1 MVSRQ
6 NRSDKNLI
14 AEQPGMTVFLIGFV
28 LAFIIGY
35 TAKSLLS
42 PGRVRAHIEK
52 AASHIHKDVSV
63 SFGTAYFSLSDGI
76 LPEFAIVITQV
87 KMESTRKCW
96 GAPIL
101 EVDEVRLPLSLV
113 GLLNNRKPVRAV
125 DANQVLLTLREDFSD
140 CAIEEKKA
148 MTSNQVVSAP
158 LVKIARSGDE
168 DRFRNDIGRLH
179 IQKLEIISFK
189 NPQLTSELLNFSAV
203 VKSVEP
209 RVIELRAKNYLL
221 RDAQVGDYLSHA
233 NLFVEFRESPELT
246 LQAHYFGN
254 WREGHYSLIGNYN
267 FADKMLAV
275 ELDLKHIPLSQ
286 MLNILRKYNV
296 VHQDFNSK
304 NIWISTKARLFSS
317 IENLKKAP
325 LEIKDF
331 HLEGDLGEINAERV
345 AVTSLEPFRYE
356 PIAVDIQ
363 RLDIERLLYFL
374 GQDAPTKVLGQMGAF
389 SGSAQ
394 VVSDKEVSLRGEHRG
409 LEFVFSNKGQR
420 ETQVIDRMLAE
431 LKLKNDSW
439 NAKLA
444 RIEPLSGVFVG
455 DVELNADKFFKK
467 LDVKTRIDEMSLAP
481 RVQKLMTSG
490 GEVGALSLNSQLHL
504 EDGKITYLKGTL
516 GLAGMSVERVLFG
529 KSRAVLGWKDGAI
542 TLDTQ
547 MDSLTLERNSPAG
560 AVLIGLTESVW
571 WKNNRLELDSF
582 AGQFHSSELKKLEW
596 KNVKATI
603 DRDSRLF
610 TEGSWN
616 PQGALTGS
624 VLLQDENKRRK
635 WLIGG
640 SREVPQFQ
648 EISINED
655 AKK

>member
-6 NRSDKNLI
+6 SRSDKNLI
-14 AEQPGMTVFLIGFV
+14 AEQPGMTIFLIGFV

-42 PGRVRAHIEK
+42 PGRVRAQLEK

-63 SFGTAYFSLSDGI
+63 SFGRAYFSLSDGI

-87 KMESTRKCW
+87 KMESLKKCW

-101 EVDEVRLPLSLV
+101 EVDELRLPLSLV
-113 GLLNNRKPVRAV
+113 GILNNRKPVRAI

-140 CAIEEKKA
+140 CALDGQSVAFSDKN
-148 MTSNQVVSAP
+148 TSTP
-158 LVKIARSGDE
+158 LVKIARSNDE
-168 DRFRNDIGRLH
+168 DRFRNDINRLH

-221 RDAQVGDYLSHA
+221 RDSQVGDYLSHA
-233 NLFVEFRESPELT
+233 NLFVEYRESPEPT

-267 FADKMLAV
+267 FADQMLAV

-296 VHQDFNSK
+296 VNQSFNSK
-304 NIWISTKARLFSS
+304 NIWISTKARLFSAV
-317 IENLKKAP
+317 EDLKRAP
-325 LEIKDF
+325 LEIRDF
-331 HLEGDLGEINAERV
+331 HLEGDLGEINVERV
-345 AVTSLEPFRYE
+345 AVTSLEPFRYD
-356 PIAVDIQ
+356 PVAVDI
-363 RLDIERLLYFL
+363 RKLDIAKLLYFL

-389 SGSAQ
+389 SGSAK
-394 VVSDKEVSLRGEHRG
+394 VVSEKDVSLRGEHRG

-420 ETQVIDRMLAE
+420 ETQVIDHMLTE
-431 LKLKNDSW
+431 LRLNNGSW
-439 NAKLA
+439 SAKLE
-444 RIEPLSGVFVG
+444 RIEPLAGVFVG
-455 DVELNADKFFKK
+455 DVELKADKFFRK
-467 LDVKTRIDEMSLAP
+467 LEIKTRIDEMSLAP
-481 RVQKLMTSG
+481 QVQKLMTSG
-490 GEVGALSLNSQLHL
+490 GDVGALSLNSQLHL
-504 EDGKITYLKGTL
+504 ENGKITYLKGTL

-529 KSRAVLGWKDGAI
+529 KSKALLGWKDGAI
-542 TLDTQ
+542 TLETQ
-547 MDSLTLERNSPAG
+547 MDSLTLERDSPAG
-560 AVLIGLTESVW
+560 AVLTELTESGW
-571 WKNNRLELDSF
+571 WKNNRLELDTFS
-582 AGQFHSSELKKLEW
+582 GQFYSSELKKLEW
-596 KNVKATI
+596 KNVKAMI

-610 TEGSWN
+610 TEGRWN
-616 PQGALTGS
+616 PQGDLDGTVS
-624 VLLQDENKRRK
+624 LQDEKKRRK

-640 SREVPQFQ
+640 SREVPQFT
-648 EISINED
+648 EIIANEG

>member
-6 NRSDKNLI
+6 SRSDKNLI
-14 AEQPGMTVFLIGFV
+14 AEQPGMTIFLIGFV

-42 PGRVRAHIEK
+42 PGRVRAQIEK

-63 SFGTAYFSLSDGI
+63 SFGSAYFSLSDGI

-87 KMESTRKCW
+87 KMESLKKCW

-101 EVDEVRLPLSLV
+101 EVDELRLPLSFA
-113 GLLNNRKPVRAV
+113 GLLNNRRPVRAI
-125 DANQVLLTLREDFSD
+125 DANQVLLTLREDVSD
-140 CAIEEKKA
+140 CANEGTKTALSETK
-148 MTSNQVVSAP
+148 SSAP
-158 LVKIARSGDE
+158 LVKIAPSHDGD
-168 DRFRNDIGRLH
+168 RMRNDIDRLH

-189 NPQLTSELLNFSAV
+189 NPQLTSELLNFSVV
-203 VKSVEP
+203 VKSAEP

-221 RDAQVGDYLSHA
+221 RDSQVGDYLSHA
-233 NLFVEFRESPELT
+233 NLFVEYRESPEPT

-267 FADKMLAV
+267 FADQMLAV

-296 VHQDFNSK
+296 THQDFNSK
-304 NIWISTKARLFSS
+304 NIWISTKARMFSS
-317 IENLKKAP
+317 IETLKQAP

-345 AVTSLEPFRYE
+345 AVTSLEPFRYD
-356 PIAVDIQ
+356 PILVDIR
-363 RLDIERLLYFL
+363 RLDIAKLLFFI
-374 GQDAPTKVLGQMGAF
+374 GQEAPAKVLGQMGFF
-389 SGSAQ
+389 SGSANI
-394 VVSDKEVSLRGEHRG
+394 VSEKEISLRGEHRG

-420 ETQVIDRMLAE
+420 ETQVIDHMLTE
-431 LKLKNDSW
+431 LKLNNESW
-439 NAKLA
+439 NAKLE
-444 RIEPLSGVFVG
+444 RIEPMAGVFVG
-455 DVELNADKFFKK
+455 DVELKADKYFRK
-467 LDVKTRIDEMSLAP
+467 LEIKTRIDEMSLAP
-481 RVQKLMTSG
+481 QVQKLMTSG
-490 GEVGALSLNSQLHL
+490 GNVGALSLNSQLHL
-504 EDGKITYLKGTL
+504 DNGKIVFLKGTL
-516 GLAGMSVERVLFG
+516 GLAGMSVERVVFG
-529 KSRAVLGWKDGAI
+529 KSKAILGWKDGAI

-547 MDSLTLERNSPAG
+547 MDSLALEKDSPTG
-560 AVLIGLTESVW
+560 AVLTDLTESGW
-571 WKNNRLELDSF
+571 WKNNRLEVESF
-582 AGQFHSSELKKLEW
+582 SGQFHSSELKKLEW

-603 DRDSRLF
+603 DRDSRFF

-616 PQGALTGS
+616 PQGDLDGTVS
-624 VLLQDENKRRK
+624 LQDEKKRRK

-640 SREVPQFQ
+640 SREVPQFT
-648 EISINED
+648 EINADEG